1 MNKACLT
8 GRLTAKPELRYTTTN
23 VAYSRFTL
31 AVNRSFTNDNG
42 EREAD
47 FISCL
52 AWKKTAEMVA
62 NHLDKGSQ
70 IGLEGHIQTGSYD
83 AEDGTKRYTTDIVV
97 ENITF
102 LDKKQDSRPE
112 PEYTGSQEEAVET
125 DPFADFGEQVTIDDA
140 FLD

>member
-42 EREAD
+42 ERKAD

-52 AWKKTAEMVA
+52 AWKKAAEMVA

-112 PEYTGSQEEAVET
+112 PEYTGPQEEAVET
-125 DPFADFGEQVTIDDA
+125 DPFADFGEQITIDDA